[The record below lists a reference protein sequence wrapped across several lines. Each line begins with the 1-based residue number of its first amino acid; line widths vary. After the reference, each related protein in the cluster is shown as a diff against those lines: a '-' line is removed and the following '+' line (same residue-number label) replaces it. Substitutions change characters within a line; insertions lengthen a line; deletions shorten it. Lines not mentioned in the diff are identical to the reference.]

1 MIVVGERKL
10 NAMGLIHVGIVFKQN
25 TSNCHF
31 TERPVRKKL
40 KPTKQ
45 DNNST
50 ANSNGV
56 SKRKYNDTLVG
67 IALISRLKTREY
79 YFRHK

>member
-45 DNNST
+45 DNNQPPIAT
-50 ANSNGV
+50 EF
-56 SKRKYNDTLVG
+56 RKGNTTIHLVG